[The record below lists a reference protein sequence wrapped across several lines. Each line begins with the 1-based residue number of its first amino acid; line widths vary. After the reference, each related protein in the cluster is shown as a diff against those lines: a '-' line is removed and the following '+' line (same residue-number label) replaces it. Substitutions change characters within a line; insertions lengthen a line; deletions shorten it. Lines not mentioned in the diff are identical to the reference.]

1 MAPLMAPLML
11 PRVLADLPPPE
22 ATAAPTAAPVATPTP
37 SATMAPSASASASPA
52 ASPVASPAASATAP
66 GVQAKGP
73 AVLPELQS
81 GEKLLVEAYAVMWA
95 LAFAFLLLMIR
106 RQRSADE
113 RLARLEGALAAHAKA
128 PKATAARD
136 AKGRDDEG

>member
-37 SATMAPSASASASPA
+37 SATVAPSASTSASPA
-52 ASPVASPAASATAP
+52 ASPAASATAP

>member
-37 SATMAPSASASASPA
+37 SATVAPSASTSASPA
-52 ASPVASPAASATAP
+52 ASPAASATAP

-128 PKATAARD
+128 PKAAAARD